1 MLCILRELYVVFVV
15 CVGMPK
21 VKLNIFILYNG
32 NYMLYAI
39 YYMVYICVV
48 SQWSL
53 VVHVVS
59 FRVI

>member
-1 MLCILRELYVVFVV
+1 
-15 CVGMPK
+15 
-21 VKLNIFILYNG
+21 
-32 NYMLYAI
+32 MLYAI